1 MTDST
6 LTTRQRS
13 GSQLDYFD
21 PTKFKFQ
28 MVKLPTVEFNTIAAQ
43 IPDVSLTEMVQP
55 TRLQQLKLPG
65 NDMTFGDLTITFLVD
80 EDLENYRKVHDWM
93 AALAQ
98 VDSDVKFQ
106 ELLSTGQD
114 RMPLSQSRGVQSE
127 PGKEGSATPDGA
139 IFSDAKLLTLTS
151 RNIPKVEVTFI
162 DCYPKALSAIELNQ
176 NATDVEYIT
185 AQVTFGYKYHE
196 YSTPF

>member
-6 LTTRQRS
+6 LTTRQRL
-13 GSQLDYFD
+13 GTQLDYLD

-28 MVKLPTVEFNTIAAQ
+28 MVKLPTVEFNTVAAQ

-93 AALAQ
+93 AAEKTKLGK
-98 VDSDVKFQ
+98 VVK
-106 ELLSTGQD
+106 
-114 RMPLSQSRGVQSE
+114 
-127 PGKEGSATPDGA
+127 
-139 IFSDAKLLTLTS
+139 I
-151 RNIPKVEVTFI
+151 
-162 DCYPKALSAIELNQ
+162 
-176 NATDVEYIT
+176 YI
-185 AQVTFGYKYHE
+185 
-196 YSTPF
+196 

>member
-106 ELLSTGQD
+106 ELLSSGQD